1 VRPLALL
8 LFCAC
13 FASNVRA
20 DDANWVSL
28 YNGKDLKNWVNVNC
42 APDTWTAQGD
52 VIHCTG
58 HPTGALRTPR
68 QYENF
73 ILELDWRHLKAAG
86 NSGVFI
92 WGSAIAAPG
101 APFLRA
107 IEVQV
112 LDNDFNIP
120 GKNEWYTTHGDVF
133 PIWGD
138 TMKPIHKGNGMRCF
152 PTEERS
158 KSSPEWNHYRIVGDN
173 GTLRLSVNGKEVSGG
188 DDVVWRKGYLALESE
203 GSPVEFR
210 NIRVQELPPGGATAE
225 NSAPVDE
232 GWKPL
237 YNGVDLRGWRGGRA
251 REGWS
256 SNDWRIACKAGARPL
271 STSSNYSNFELI
283 VDVGPSAPSSSSGGP
298 HIILGA
304 ANAKT
309 TVGLAAR
316 PKEWTRN
323 RIVVRRR
330 SLQLTAIGATSAANT
345 TLPSSGPWSIGLDGG
360 GAALEFGNIYVRTG
374 KAVKPAS

>member
-1 VRPLALL
+1 VKLPVIVALSSA
-8 LFCAC
+8 LFSAV
-13 FASNVRA
+13 ARA
-20 DDANWVSL
+20 DDAGWISL
-28 YNGKDLKNWVNVNC
+28 YNGKDLSNWVNVNC
-42 APDTWTAQGD
+42 APETWTAQGD

-73 ILELDWRHLKAAG
+73 VLELDWRHLKPAG
-86 NSGVFI
+86 NSGIFV

-112 LDNDFNIP
+112 LDNAFNIP
-120 GKNEWYTTHGDVF
+120 GKNQWYTTHGDVF
-133 PIWGD
+133 PIFGD
-138 TMKPIHKGNGMRCF
+138 TMKPIHKGDGMRCF
-152 PTEERS
+152 PIEERS
-158 KSSPEWNHYRIVGDN
+158 KSSPEWNHYRVVGND
-173 GTLRLSVNGKEVSGG
+173 GKLRLSVNGKEVSGG

-210 NIRVQELPPGGATAE
+210 NIRIQELPSTGATAE
-225 NSAPVDE
+225 NSAPVEE
-232 GWKPL
+232 GWRAL
-237 YNGVDLRGWRGGRA
+237 YNGLNLRGWRAGRA

-256 SNDWRIACKAGARPL
+256 SHDWRIACKAGARPL
-271 STSSNYSNFELI
+271 VSSSSYSNFELI
-283 VDVGPSAPSSSSGGP
+283 VDVGPFTKSSPSAGP
-298 HIILGA
+298 QIILGA

-309 TVGLAAR
+309 TLGLAAR

-323 RIVVRRR
+323 RIIVRRR
-330 SLQLTAIGATSAANT
+330 SLQLSAIGAASTSNT

-360 GAALEFGNIYVRTG
+360 GASLEFGNIYLRQV
-374 KAVKPAS
+374 PAAAR

>member
-1 VRPLALL
+1 VKLPALL
-8 LFCAC
+8 AVFSVLMMSA
-13 FASNVRA
+13 ARA
-20 DDANWVSL
+20 DDAAWVSL

-42 APDTWTAQGD
+42 APETWTAQGD

-73 ILELDWRHLKAAG
+73 ILELDWRFLKPAG

-92 WGSAIAAPG
+92 WGSPIAAPG

-112 LDNDFNIP
+112 LDNAFNIP

-158 KSSPEWNHYRIVGDN
+158 KSSPEWNHYRIVGNN

-188 DDVVWRKGYLALESE
+188 DDIVWRKGYLALESE
-203 GSPVEFR
+203 GAPVEFR
-210 NIRVQELPPGGATAE
+210 NIRIQELPPTGATPE
-225 NSAPVDE
+225 NSAPVEE
-232 GWKPL
+232 GWKSI
-237 YNGVDLRGWRGGRA
+237 YNGLNLRGWRGGRA

-256 SNDWRIACKAGARPL
+256 SNDWRIACKGGARPL
-271 STSSNYSNFELI
+271 FTSSFYSSFELI
-283 VDVGPSAPSSSSGGP
+283 LDVGPGANSSPSAGP
-298 HIILGA
+298 HVLLSA

-309 TVGLAAR
+309 SLGLAAR

-323 RIVVRRR
+323 RIVVGRR
-330 SLQLTAIGATSAANT
+330 SVQLTAMGTSSTANSA
-345 TLPSSGPWSIGLDGG
+345 LPTSGPWSIGLDGG
-360 GAALEFGNIYVRTG
+360 GAAVEFGNIYVR
-374 KAVKPAS
+374 KLQDANR